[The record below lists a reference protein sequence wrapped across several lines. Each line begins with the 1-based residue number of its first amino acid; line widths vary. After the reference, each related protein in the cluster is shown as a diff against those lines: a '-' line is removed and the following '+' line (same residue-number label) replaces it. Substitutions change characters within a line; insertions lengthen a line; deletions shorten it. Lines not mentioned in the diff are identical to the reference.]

1 MEYFVP
7 ITWAEIELLRDPK
20 IGKLG
25 VMVYMAIKFR
35 AMGKKT
41 WSNPG
46 LARIQSDLAS
56 KTGVQPSRSGVTKA
70 LKKLETAGLIK
81 RKRGNGG
88 PRGTTTYTITH
99 KLKGFLAD
107 TEQASSIP
115 TDAPQIPTDT
125 DLTVSAGNHE
135 RYNSLN
141 NILYINNK
149 GSNIEYIRVN
159 GVNRDPIELFNS
171 IIDEPNAFYM
181 THTDNDIED
190 LKRIINTIDNPDE
203 LVSSAV
209 KVLISFRD
217 WL

>member
-7 ITWAEIELLRDPK
+7 ITWAEIEDLRDPQ

-41 WSNPG
+41 GTYPS

-56 KTGVQPSRSGVTKA
+56 KTGVQPTRSGVTKA
-70 LKKLETAGLIK
+70 LKKLESTGLIS
-81 RKRGNGG
+81 RKRGKG
-88 PRGTTTYTITH
+88 PRGTTLYMITH
-99 KLKGFLAD
+99 KLRGVPAEPEP
-107 TEQASSIP
+107 TSSIP
-115 TDAPQIPTDT
+115 QDTPEIPTDT
-125 DLTVSAGNHE
+125 GLVVSQRNHE
-135 RYNSLN
+135 RDNSLN
-141 NILYINNK
+141 NILYINNE

-159 GVNRDPIELFNS
+159 GVNRNPIELVIS

-190 LKRIINTIDNPDE
+190 LKRIINTINNPDK
-203 LVSSAV
+203 LVCDAV
-209 KVLISFRD
+209 EVLISFRD